1 MWASYSGNYCM
12 CSFDDIVI
20 ALAGFG
26 KPSEEDWIDVPM
38 NLSNMRKVNRAMRL
52 LDQSDMWPIQWRF
65 NATDR
70 AINRVRRQGWDTSM
84 QEYILAVDAEI
95 SHIVNS

>member
-1 MWASYSGNYCM
+1 M

-26 KPSEEDWIDVPM
+26 KPGEDDWIVVPM
-38 NLSNMRKVNRAMRL
+38 NLSNMRKVNHAMRL
-52 LDQSDMWPIQWRF
+52 LDQSDLWPISSRF
-65 NATDR
+65 NVTDR
-70 AINRVRRQGWDTSM
+70 AINRVRREGALEVSSM

-95 SHIVNS
+95 SRIVNS